1 MRAGALRTNDVATSE
16 SADLNRVFAFASGNR
31 ELRATGSRER
41 ITVPARDGD
50 ISDSPL
56 QRSVTEAFER
66 ARRAGQKN
74 PIVIGAIP
82 FDVSEPSC
90 LYVPDN
96 HVWQQR
102 ETIPAETVEAP
113 MPALLAQR
121 SLPDEAGF
129 KHAVEHAILNFRH
142 SDVRKAVL
150 SVMRELTFAE
160 EVNVDRLLANLRT
173 RNREGYQFRIAMPDG
188 GELVGVSPELLMRKQ
203 GDRIVSNP
211 LAGSARRMADPEAD
225 RANAAKLAASE
236 KDQYEHSLVVEDIR
250 SLLVPCCAELT
261 VPERPSL
268 INTAAL
274 WHLST
279 RIDGRIADP
288 GMNALQLACLL
299 HPTPAVCGF
308 PTERARRL
316 IRFVEPFDRGLF
328 TGMVGWCDAE
338 GNGEWVVTIRCGT
351 VRRDTV
357 RLFAGAGIVEA
368 SEPASE
374 WTEVQT
380 KLGTMLSAC
389 GLQD

>member
-1 MRAGALRTNDVATSE
+1 MRTGALRTNEVSISE
-16 SADLNRVFAFASGNR
+16 STDLHRLFVFTSGKR
-31 ELRATGSRER
+31 ELRATGSRGR
-41 ITVPARDGD
+41 ITAPAKDGELFG
-50 ISDSPL
+50 SPL
-56 QRSVTEAFER
+56 QRSLNEAFER
-66 ARRAGQKN
+66 AYRAGQKN

-82 FDVSEPSC
+82 FDVNEPSC

-96 HVWQQR
+96 HEWQEK
-102 ETIPAETVEAP
+102 ETTPAAVEAP
-113 MPALLAQR
+113 MPALLGQR
-121 SLPDEAGF
+121 SIPDEDGF
-129 KHAVEHAILNFRH
+129 KRAVEHAIVNFRH

-150 SVMRELTFAE
+150 AVMRELTFAE
-160 EVNVDRLLANLRT
+160 AVNVDRLLANLRI

-225 RANAAKLAASE
+225 SANAAKLAASE

-250 SLLVPCCAELT
+250 SLLTPCCAELT

-288 GMNALQLACLL
+288 SMNALQLACLL

-351 VRRDTV
+351 VRRDTI

-374 WTEVQT
+374 WAEVQT